1 MKVLVIA
8 PHPDD
13 ETLGCGGVIL
23 RSVAEGHE
31 VHWLIVTEMKTE
43 NGFSETKISGRNEE
57 IKKVAKEYG
66 FAGVHQAKFPTTR
79 LDTIPKAQVV
89 EAISSVVA
97 SVQPHTIYLPYRN
110 DVHSDHAVVFD
121 AAISCTKTF
130 RYPYV
135 KRILS
140 YETLSETEFSLRP
153 DDSGFKPNVFI
164 DVTKFAQKK
173 IDIMK
178 IYAGEMGKFP
188 FPRSEQAM
196 LAQMQLRGSQAGVEA
211 AESFMLL
218 KEIL

>member
-13 ETLGCGGVIL
+13 ETLGCVGVIL

-31 VHWLIVTEMKTE
+31 VHWLIITEMKIE
-43 NGFSETKISGRNEE
+43 NGFSETKISGRNKE

-97 SVQPHTIYLPYRN
+97 SVQPHIIYLPYRN